1 MNLMDKFK
9 ERAKQAKRT
18 IVLPE
23 GNDERTIVAANKL
36 VNENL
41 LTPVV
46 IGKEDEIKEL
56 AKKLGVEVNFKIV
69 DHLKSDKFEKF
80 ANLYFEKQK
89 AKGITFEEASKIME
103 DPLFYGAMM
112 VEEGEAD
119 GSVAGAAH
127 TTGHTVRA
135 ALKVIGTKP
144 GSKTVS
150 SFFLMITNNKSFG
163 VDGAMLFAD
172 CAIVPEPTSL
182 QLAEIAIDTAENCK
196 KFLEAEPKVAL
207 LSFSTKGSA
216 KHPMVEKVQEA
227 YLYVKERRPDLLVDG
242 EMQLD
247 SAIIPAIGEKKA
259 PGSKVAGN
267 ANVLVFPDLNAGNIG
282 YKLTQRIAGAAAIGP
297 VLQGL
302 NKPCNDLSRGCSAD
316 DIVDTCVLTVIQTL

>member
-1 MNLMDKFK
+1 
-9 ERAKQAKRT
+9 
-18 IVLPE
+18 
-23 GNDERTIVAANKL
+23 
-36 VNENL
+36 
-41 LTPVV
+41 
-46 IGKEDEIKEL
+46 
-56 AKKLGVEVNFKIV
+56 
-69 DHLKSDKFEKF
+69 
-80 ANLYFEKQK
+80 
-89 AKGITFEEASKIME
+89 ME
-103 DPLFYGAMM
+103 DSLFYGAMM

-150 SFFLMITNNKSFG
+150 SFFLMITDNKSFG

-196 KFLEAEPKVAL
+196 KFLETEPKVAL

-227 YLYVKERRPDLLVDG
+227 YLYVKERRPDLSVDG

>member
-9 ERAKQAKRT
+9 ERARQAKKT

-23 GNDERTIVAANKL
+23 GNDERTIIAANKL

-41 LTPVV
+41 LIPVV

-56 AKKLGVEVNFKIV
+56 AKKNGVEVNFQIV
-69 DHLKSDKFEKF
+69 DHLKSDNFEKY

-89 AKGITFEEASKIME
+89 AKGITFDEASKIME
-103 DPLFYGAMM
+103 DSLFYGAMM

-150 SFFLMITNNKSFG
+150 SFFLMITDNKSFG

-196 KFLEAEPKVAL
+196 KFLETEPKVAL

-227 YLYVKERRPDLLVDG
+227 YLYVKERRPDLSVDG

>member
-1 MNLMDKFK
+1 MELMEKFK
-9 ERAKQAKRT
+9 QRVKKDNRI

-23 GNDERTIVAANKL
+23 GNDERTIVAASILTK
-36 VNENL
+36 ENL
-41 LTPVV
+41 VKPIV
-46 IGKEDEIKEL
+46 IGNLEEVTEI
-56 AKKLGVEVNFKIV
+56 AKKVNV
-69 DHLKSDKFEKF
+69 DINFDVLDHVKSKDFDNF
-80 ANLYFEKQK
+80 VNIYHEKQK
-89 AKGITFEEASKIME
+89 AKGITHEEASKIME

-112 VEEGEAD
+112 VETGQAD
-119 GSVAGAAH
+119 GSVAGAVH

-150 SFFLMITNNKSFG
+150 SFFLMITDNKTFG

-172 CAIVPEPTSL
+172 CAIVPEPNAV

-196 KFLEAEPKVAL
+196 KFLETEPKVAL

-216 KHPMVEKVQEA
+216 KHPLVEKVQEA
-227 YLYVKERRPDLLVDG
+227 YSYVKERRNDLMVDG

-247 SAIIPAIGEKKA
+247 SALIPAIGEKKA

-267 ANVLVFPDLNAGNIG
+267 ANVLVFPDLNAANIG

-302 NKPCNDLSRGCSAD
+302 NKPCNDLSRGCSAE
-316 DIVDTCVLTVIQTL
+316 DIVDTCVLTAIQTL